1 MRFRVLE
8 FRVDVPW
15 GAAAVTLASPAALG
29 LYIYIYIYR
38 DHIWVYFRAS
48 FFRGIRGV
56 QIIAHMFN

>member
-1 MRFRVLE
+1 MPL
-8 FRVDVPW
+8 

-29 LYIYIYIYR
+29 LYIYIYR

-56 QIIAHMFN
+56 